1 MTNGCTKNLLCKG
14 FTGARAGCHA
24 ASGALWGSLIWGN
37 DPISCSSKQSSA
49 MGFVVGTTPGLNP
62 LSLTMDAD
70 GKHWATKP
78 EGSQIGILIA
88 QAFSDDQ
95 VMQVDITDDNA
106 EQIIAKLR
114 VTRAHEYGQEPIAAG
129 TLHIVGVGAWPV
141 ICGGE

>member
-1 MTNGCTKNLLCKG
+1 MVPIGKLGLLCC
-14 FTGARAGCHA
+14 AMVLCAGK
-24 ASGALWGSLIWGN
+24 ALATEDIV
-37 DPISCSSKQSSA
+37 CSSADQKAA